1 MFFPPSLLPS
11 SLGPLTLHSETQ
23 LRMSPVS
30 SPKYSSGSTLL
41 TQYGPF
47 DQTLSYNRTQ
57 VLSSSRYGASTSRY
71 LGSSP
76 CQARAHNYPREMERG
91 RADLQLDLRV
101 RHGDTSIRPQVRGQ
115 GHQPNVVRGRSTSRS
130 VHSPVSPLS
139 MRRRSVSYSDLA
151 QELVLLDIN
160 GPPSPPPR
168 QHRVGRVG
176 AMRNGILIRNSEVSY
191 HKQFFINVLTKF
203 NLYTKGFIYFIQLGN
218 PEKSE

>member
-1 MFFPPSLLPS
+1 MVYMCFFLPSLIPS
-11 SLGPLTLHSETQ
+11 SLGLLTLHLKTK

-91 RADLQLDLRV
+91 RADAPVDLRV
-101 RHGDTSIRPQVRGQ
+101 RHGDTSSRAQVRGQ
-115 GHQPNVVRGRSTSRS
+115 GHRPNAVRGRSTSRP

-139 MRRRSVSYSDLA
+139 LRRRSVSYSDLA

-160 GPPSPPPR
+160 DPPSPPPR

-176 AMRNGILIRNSEVSY
+176 AMRNGILLRNSEVSY
-191 HKQFFINVLTKF
+191 HIEFFINVLTQF
-203 NLYTKGFIYFIQLGN
+203 NLY
-218 PEKSE
+218 S